1 VCNASVD
8 QLQDL
13 LEVETIDLRSSAF
26 DQVLDVPHGSFQSLP
41 SLRVVKFLLF
51 FTSFLRL
58 LLNNRRRV
66 LGIGVPKE
74 SLLNVLNQ
82 HLENALDKKFLFV
95 LVLALK
101 AELLEDHL

>member
-1 VCNASVD
+1 M
-8 QLQDL
+8 
-13 LEVETIDLRSSAF
+13 
-26 DQVLDVPHGSFQSLP
+26 
-41 SLRVVKFLLF
+41 KFLLF

-58 LLNNRRRV
+58 LLYNRRRV

-101 AELLEDHL
+101 AELLEDHLKEFSNLVSDSKLRVDV